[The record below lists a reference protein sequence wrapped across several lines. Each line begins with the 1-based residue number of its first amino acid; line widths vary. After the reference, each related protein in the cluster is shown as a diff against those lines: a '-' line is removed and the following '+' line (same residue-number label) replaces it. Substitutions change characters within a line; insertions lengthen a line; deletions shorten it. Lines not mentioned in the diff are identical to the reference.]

1 MSSSLI
7 ARYPVARAG
16 LAKAAKFL
24 NGVAK
29 TYGLLDDEAAPS
41 SPAASPAQASAS
53 TASVAAREGFTINHV
68 GMAVPNIDQFLAA
81 NDVLYR
87 NFRKTSAVVNDR
99 QHVREVFIS
108 DGKTVIELL
117 EPTGEGSP
125 LNGFLRKNRAG
136 GLIHV
141 CFDCDEINTAI
152 AAIKAA
158 GGVVITGPIPDIAF
172 DERPIA
178 FMMLADQVIELVQRP
193 T

>member
-1 MSSSLI
+1 MSSSFI

-16 LAKAAKFL
+16 LAKATKFL

-29 TYGLLDDEAAPS
+29 TYGLLDDEDAASAPSAS
-41 SPAASPAQASAS
+41 SPAKAGV
-53 TASVAAREGFTINHV
+53 TALDGFTINHV
-68 GMAVPNIDQFLAA
+68 GMAVPNIDQFLAE

-87 NFRKTSAVVNDR
+87 NFRKTSTVVNDR
-99 QHVREVFIS
+99 QHVRELFIT

-117 EPTGEGSP
+117 EPSGEGSP

-136 GLIHV
+136 GLVHV
-141 CFDCDEINTAI
+141 CFDCDEINAAI
-152 AAIKAA
+152 AAIKGA
-158 GGVVITGPIPDIAF
+158 GGVVITGPIPDVAF

-178 FMMLADQVIELVQRP
+178 FMMLADQVIELVQRA

>member
-1 MSSSLI
+1 MSSSFI

-24 NGVAK
+24 SGVAK
-29 TYGLLDDEAAPS
+29 TYGLLDDDDAAS
-41 SPAASPAQASAS
+41 AHSARSPAAGAVSVSALD
-53 TASVAAREGFTINHV
+53 GFTINHV

-99 QHVREVFIS
+99 QHVREVFIT

-141 CFDCDEINTAI
+141 CFDCDEINAAI

-158 GGVVITGPIPDIAF
+158 GGVVITGPIPDVAF

-178 FMMLADQVIELVQRP
+178 FLMLADQVIELVQRAS
-193 T
+193 